1 MVLGL
6 KYTQAQGVQAGSLSR
21 EGYEGWRI
29 EKSLLQEKTS
39 AGKNYVLGLKIINMI
54 GKGHIPF
61 TEREVRRRKALNLE
75 MDALGMTDAE
85 FGSIR
90 NSPDKV
96 EAWVIQ
102 KKTRNYTVNFQLKCK
117 QKSQRELI
125 QLLRR

>member
-1 MVLGL
+1 MPQLS
-6 KYTQAQGVQAGSLSR
+6 QAQAVARNSLTR
-21 EGYEGWRI
+21 EGYEYYRVTNRLAGVM
-29 EKSLLQEKTS
+29 TS
-39 AGKNYVLGLKIINMI
+39 AGKPYVYGLKIMGNI

-125 QLLRR
+125 QLLRH